1 MLLPEWA
8 PQSGVMLTWPPPDSD
23 WQPWMP
29 AVEATFAAIVRQIMQ
44 YEAVLLIAQDENHQR
59 HIGDLLQPL
68 PNPERLHF
76 QLIPANDSWARDHGP
91 VVVQRQ
97 HQLYALDFIFN
108 GWGNKFDAELD
119 NQINAHLA
127 RNGIFKSVHWQQE
140 DLILEGGGI
149 ETDGAGTLLVTQCVL
164 QHNPQRSQAAITQQL
179 QHALGVSRVVW
190 LTGQLPGDDT
200 DGHID
205 TLARFCDTQTI
216 VYVEHPQLSQLREQ
230 LHALRTLDN
239 QPYRLL
245 PLPSPQPIFNAE
257 QQPLPATYANF
268 LIINQAVL
276 VPVYNDPAD
285 ATALAQLAQAF
296 PQRRIIPIDCT
307 ALIQQYGSL
316 HCVTMQL
323 PAGIL

>member
-23 WQPWMP
+23 WQPWLT
-29 AVEATFAAIVRQIMQ
+29 AVEATFAAIVQQIIQ
-44 YEAVLLIAQDENHQR
+44 YEAVLLIAQDAAHQR
-59 HIGDLLQPL
+59 HICNLLQPL
-68 PNPERLHF
+68 SNPDRLHF

-91 VVVQRQ
+91 IVVQRQ
-97 HQLYALDFIFN
+97 RQLYALDFIFN
-108 GWGNKFDAELD
+108 GWGNKFAAELD
-119 NQINAHLA
+119 NQINTHLA
-127 RNGIFKSVHWQQE
+127 HNGIFKSIHWQQE

-164 QHNPQRSQAAITQQL
+164 QHNPQQSQTQITQQL
-179 QHALGVSRVVW
+179 QRSLGVSRVVW

-205 TLARFCDTQTI
+205 TLARFCDAHTL
-216 VYVEHPQLSQLREQ
+216 VYVEHPHLSQLRQQ

-245 PLPSPQPIFNAE
+245 PLPSPQPILNAE

-285 ATALAQLAQAF
+285 ASALAQLAQAF
-296 PQRRIIPIDCT
+296 PKRRIIPIDCT